1 MSYTIDFRDSY
12 GNSFNSLGE
21 NFDREVDALIELYR
35 YYKDGYDSETI
46 TGIAVEDN
54 NGNDEYL
61 IILEDEDS
69 DWTFDTGNESTLLE
83 LLKQEYD
90 YLKSKSQCMTL
101 DYDEEDTL
109 NTLEYL
115 IYD

>member
-21 NFDREVDALIELYR
+21 TFDREVDALIEFYR

-46 TGIAVEDN
+46 TGIAIEDD

-69 DWTFDTGNESTLLE
+69 DWTFDTGNKKTILE

-90 YLKSKSQCMTL
+90 YLKSKSQCMSL
-101 DYDEEDTL
+101 DYDEQDNL
-109 NTLEYL
+109 DILEYL